1 MLFTNLN
8 KKQNDSRKRISN
20 NIKKLKPDKSF
31 LIADFLNTDDLKNN
45 DNKQQHYGTTEH
57 KCDLCDLKNNID
69 FYDEDY
75 IQKKLEEIYMENI
88 LDENMLDKLQLQSSM
103 LYRYDQQNSKFKFY
117 YILKKKQ
124 KKNMKP
130 MLA

>member
-20 NIKKLKPDKSF
+20 NNKKKLKPDKSF

-45 DNKQQHYGTTEH
+45 DNNQQHCETSEH

-75 IQKKLEEIYMENI
+75 IQKKLEEIYMENL
-88 LDENMLDKLQLQSSM
+88 LDENMLDKLQMQASTF
-103 LYRYDQQNSKFKFY
+103 YRYDQQNSKLKFY
-117 YILKKKQ
+117 LQKKK
-124 KKNMKP
+124 NTKP